1 MGNPQT
7 QITTLLDAVTNGD
20 REAAERLWRA
30 VYDELRVIAKGCL
43 AQECQRG
50 NLQTTVLVHEA
61 YLRLVG
67 NDGAAPPANRRHFFA
82 AAANAMRQF
91 LVDDARKRKS
101 LKRGN
106 DRDPVPLDTEPACFD
121 YDPAEVLA
129 VDEGLTM
136 LRALSARKAEI
147 VKLRYFGGLSVDE
160 TAEVLGI
167 SPRQV
172 DLDWQHARA
181 WLHRALG
188 WDPVADR

>member
-7 QITTLLDAVTNGD
+7 QITTLLDAVSNGD

-67 NDGAAPPANRRHFFA
+67 NDGAAPPSNRRHFFA

-91 LVDDARKRKS
+91 LVDDARKRRS
-101 LKRGN
+101 LKRGKG
-106 DRDPVPLDTEPACFD
+106 RDPVPLEMEPPCMV

-129 VDEGLTM
+129 IDEGLSK
-136 LRALSARKAEI
+136 LRALSERRAEI
-147 VKLRYFGGLSVDE
+147 VKLRYFGGLTVDE

-172 DLDWQHARA
+172 DREWQHARA

-188 WDPVADR
+188 CQPRPDK